1 MVDVKMV
8 MFFLAPSSPIES
20 FVRCGARFVRDL
32 LVNVIMLMYL
42 WNATTCHFLVH
53 KNILF
58 IHLTL
63 LTVNTPLKGA
73 SLLRK
78 KSRHYCKACA

>member
-1 MVDVKMV
+1 MVDVKLF

-42 WNATTCHFLVH
+42 WNDNNLPFPRS
-53 KNILF
+53 
-58 IHLTL
+58 L
-63 LTVNTPLKGA
+63 LSPNTPLNGA
-73 SLLRK
+73 PLLRK
-78 KSRHYCKACA
+78 KSRYYCSACA